1 VKAKATA
8 ERADIKTR
16 FSAENQPVKT
26 GRPKEARDRLSRAFL
41 LGLADDFEA
50 NGKLAIERVRAED
63 PSAYLRVVASL
74 QPKELEISDPLR
86 TMSDEK
92 LSASIEVLAEM
103 LREKADMP
111 APRKKPKTE
120 RVVN

>member
-1 VKAKATA
+1 
-8 ERADIKTR
+8 
-16 FSAENQPVKT
+16 
-26 GRPKEARDRLSRAFL
+26 
-41 LGLADDFEA
+41 
-50 NGKLAIERVRAED
+50 
-63 PSAYLRVVASL
+63 VASL

-111 APRKKPKTE
+111 APKTKPKTE